1 MVDRERSK
9 DKRIENVRDPR
20 KIVPYEIEMKVS
32 HAVETNCTFV
42 SAFLFRRFL
51 SKFHTQTVAFI
62 FCFSYTAGYCYR
74 QKRKNTR
81 TTVTSITRKVL
92 RNGYDS
98 LAFHRT
104 RARYLYYVCIIALC
118 VRD

>member
-74 QKRKNTR
+74 RVKSGKTHGRQLRR
-81 TTVTSITRKVL
+81 SLERFFVTVTIRWPFIVHERDTCIMCVL
-92 RNGYDS
+92 
-98 LAFHRT
+98 
-104 RARYLYYVCIIALC
+104 
-118 VRD
+118 